1 MVSLS
6 SRLQLIAVCAA
17 IFVAGAG
24 VGGWSYHR
32 EVRRAQADLMVAA
45 RRCAA
50 AFSADELRQL
60 SGTRDD
66 LGSPV
71 YVATKARLAAL
82 RRVQP
87 GARGITLFR
96 RQPGTGMEVF
106 LADSEDVFLPG
117 DKFIRGAGTSVGDA
131 SSARLTGYAV
141 VADGAQAVDMLG
153 IDIADDPWGGDL
165 MRGAFCPALYTW
177 LLLGVPA
184 GMLLVGRRRGMG
196 DGDVGMLL
204 RAVEQSRAAVMITDP
219 TGRIVYVNRGGC
231 EQTGYDKAE
240 LIGRDWIEFRAADSS
255 LETLAEMVAALRGG
269 HPWEGEWF
277 NRRKDG
283 GSCPVRGLVTP
294 VHDGHGRV
302 IGFITLFQDMTG
314 LRRSEAKANGEFL
327 ATMGHELRTPLNGV
341 VRFAGLLRDT
351 PLSAKQRDYVRT
363 ICSNGEALLKVTGNL
378 LDYSWL
384 EAGRMPLDAQPCDVR
399 ALIEGVFEL
408 IADQAVAKHLVLR
421 QQLAPEVPVLVEI
434 DAGRLRQVL
443 VNLLGNAVKFTAA
456 GEVSVEVGVREGD
469 RASGDIFLE
478 FSVRDTGPGIA
489 AADQGRLFQPFSQ
502 VSRSSGRH
510 HGGTGLGLV
519 ISRSLVRL
527 MGGDITLESS
537 PGVGSVF
544 RFHVSARPLDSTPA
558 RVHPQ
563 LGLRLLLVDDSS
575 ANLRLLQ
582 SIAGVLGCECT
593 VAAGGQEGFEAV
605 ARGGRYDAVLLD
617 LQMPEVDGVEVLR
630 RLRAGEAG
638 LEACDLWVTIVT
650 ADARAETRASLFSLG
665 CDDFITKPV
674 TVKSCLVALQR
685 VVRDRITRA

>member
-1 MVSLS
+1 MVSS
-6 SRLQLIAVCAA
+6 PSRLQLIAVCIA
-17 IFVAGAG
+17 IFAAGAG
-24 VGGWSYHR
+24 AGGWTYR
-32 EVRRAQADLMVAA
+32 QAGRRAQADLTVDA

-50 AFSADELRQL
+50 AFSAGELRQL
-60 SGTRDD
+60 SATRED
-66 LGSPV
+66 LGRPV
-71 YVATKARLAAL
+71 YAAAKARLAAL

-87 GARGITLFR
+87 GARGIYLYR
-96 RQPGTGMEVF
+96 RQLGAGTEVF
-106 LADSEDVFLPG
+106 LADSGDVFLPG
-117 DKFIRGAGTSVGDA
+117 DTLRRLGESPVNDG

-141 VADGAQAVDMLG
+141 VADGTQAVDVLG
-153 IDIADDPWGGDL
+153 LDIETDPWGGDL
-165 MRGAFCPALYTW
+165 MRGSFRSALYTW

-184 GMLLVGRRRGMG
+184 GVLVAGRRRGMG
-196 DGDVGMLL
+196 GGGDRMLAE
-204 RAVEQSRAAVMITDP
+204 AVDQCRAALMITDLES
-219 TGRIVYVNRGGC
+219 RIVYVNRGMC
-231 EQTGYDKAE
+231 EQTGYGKDE
-240 LIGRDWIEFRAADSS
+240 LVGRDWLELSADESPP
-255 LETLAEMVAALRGG
+255 ETLAEMVAVVRGG
-269 HPWEGEWF
+269 QPWEGEWF

-283 GSCPVRGLVTP
+283 GSCPARGLVTP
-294 VHDGHGRV
+294 VHDRRGRV
-302 IGFITLFQDMTG
+302 ILFITLFQDMTG
-314 LRRSEAKANGEFL
+314 LKRAEAKAKGEFL

-351 PLSAKQRDYVRT
+351 ALSTKQSDYVRT

-399 ALIEGVFEL
+399 TLIEGVFEL
-408 IADQAVAKHLVLR
+408 ISDQAAAKNLVLR
-421 QQLAPEVPVLVEI
+421 HWLAPEVPVLVEI

-443 VNLLGNAVKFTAA
+443 VNLLGNAVKFTSV

-469 RASGDIFLE
+469 RASGDILLE
-478 FSVRDTGPGIA
+478 FSVRDTGLGIA
-489 AADQGRLFQPFSQ
+489 ASDQGRLFQPFSQ

-527 MGGDITLESS
+527 MGGDITLEST

-558 RVHPQ
+558 RAQPQ
-563 LGLRLLLVDDSS
+563 LGLRLLLVDDST

-638 LEACDLWVTIVT
+638 LEARDLWVTIVT
-650 ADARAETRASLFSLG
+650 ADARAETRASLFALG